1 MHERAHYYSAT
12 ATTTHDPCQSRWDSL
27 QGHAQPAHTENCTQ
41 PAHAVVWHT
50 LVACASARGPDCT
63 PPANS
68 RPLARYSRDHSH
80 LQTKDAASCDATASA
95 HMLLALPADSLR
107 VHACSLVI
115 TWTARRHS
123 EATRSDTAAV
133 AAFAPVT
140 ARESQ
145 TVRRAEQP
153 RAQCIM
159 VMHDSSVH
167 AGNKP
172 PAYLK
177 FLSMH
182 SSQLQLHQH
191 LLLERLRSTT
201 SAQ

>member
-1 MHERAHYYSAT
+1 MKRGVIWPAAGLRRRPDAAALAALAARLGRAHALAIPPTGRRGGWAEFSIGSLGERAV
-12 ATTTHDPCQSRWDSL
+12 
-27 QGHAQPAHTENCTQ
+27 GM
-41 PAHAVVWHT
+41 
-50 LVACASARGPDCT
+50 ARLAWGWAAGPRR
-63 PPANS
+63 
-68 RPLARYSRDHSH
+68 RPHSH

-123 EATRSDTAAV
+123 EATRSDPAAV